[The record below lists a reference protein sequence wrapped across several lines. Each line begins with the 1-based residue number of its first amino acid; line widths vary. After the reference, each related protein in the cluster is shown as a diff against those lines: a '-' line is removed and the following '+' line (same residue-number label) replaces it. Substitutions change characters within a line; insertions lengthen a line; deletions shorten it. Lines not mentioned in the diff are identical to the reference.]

1 MKKFYD
7 FLFRCFDVLC
17 TVIII
22 YETWQSRKI
31 IIGWIRNK
39 LTEIEVKK
47 LKRRMLKQI
56 WEESI

>member
-17 TVIII
+17 TVIIV
-22 YETWQSRKI
+22 YETWELGRFVDKR
-31 IIGWIRNK
+31 IRNK
-39 LTEIEVKK
+39 LTEVKVKK
-47 LKRRMLKQI
+47 AKERMLKQI